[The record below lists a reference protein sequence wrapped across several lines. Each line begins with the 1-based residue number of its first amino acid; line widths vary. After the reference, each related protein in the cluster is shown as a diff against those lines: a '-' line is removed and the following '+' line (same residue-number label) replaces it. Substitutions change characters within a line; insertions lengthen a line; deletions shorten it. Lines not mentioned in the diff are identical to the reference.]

1 MKTRSFPRNVS
12 LDRLTGNATGNC
24 GARKTLMDSPAKPA
38 DCAPDRPRK
47 GGEKTRLR
55 TLADVDRRT
64 LAGKAAFRLRD
75 DLAAD
80 LGGWD
85 RLSAMQREL
94 VENTAVLG
102 AMLKD
107 YAAAY
112 LTGEP
117 VDLAEFMALT
127 NAQRRLMADLGLERR
142 AANITPNVRE
152 YVASMGRGA

>member
-1 MKTRSFPRNVS
+1 VS
-12 LDRLTGNATGNC
+12 ATALAAGC
-24 GARKTLMDSPAKPA
+24 PA
-38 DCAPDRPRK
+38 DRSPKAPIK
-47 GGEKTRLR
+47 ARLR

-64 LAGKAAFRLRD
+64 RAGQAAFRLRD

-85 RLSAMQREL
+85 CLSAMQREL

-107 YAAAY
+107 ASACY
-112 LTGEP
+112 LSGDP

-127 NAQRRLMADLGLERR
+127 NAQRRLLSDLGLERKQRDVSPSVRDLMEGR
-142 AANITPNVRE
+142 AA
-152 YVASMGRGA
+152 